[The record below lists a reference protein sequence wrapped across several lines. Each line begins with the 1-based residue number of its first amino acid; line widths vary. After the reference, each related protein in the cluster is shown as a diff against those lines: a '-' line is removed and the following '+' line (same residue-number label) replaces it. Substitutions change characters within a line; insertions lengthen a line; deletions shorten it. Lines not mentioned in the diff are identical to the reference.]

1 MECAFCSI
9 EFNDKPYHRGERI
22 YCSSDCAD
30 AHSAEIYDA
39 DDTENEDNFDEEL
52 EEDF

>member
-9 EFNDKPYHRGERI
+9 DFSDKPYHRGERI

-30 AHSAEIYDA
+30 AHSEEIYDTE
-39 DDTENEDNFDEEL
+39 DMENEDNLDEEL
-52 EEDF
+52 EEEF